1 MTITR
6 EIFEF
11 YCPSAI
17 MPDDVLFDRMEAY
30 IEQGEKL
37 VASILGTVY
46 DTLDETTVVGRICQ
60 RVACLE
66 AYDAAIPHLDLVLTE
81 NGFGVVSNQNVAPA
95 SMDRVKRLHQQVK
108 DSRDDAV
115 DDLIDALRG
124 NDDWDS
130 SGEALSLFNSLMW
143 NAHRQ
148 LPLLGYMDGHRS
160 TMVSLRPKINAA
172 EEILKQKM
180 SPSFFYEL
188 CSAVRLHEE
197 TLLQKQVIH
206 RARIFIGAHVHGE
219 LDLQRLHLAKLVEF
233 MEGHLDEFG
242 TYAASTAHEANTFTV
257 YENKKDDPCYF
268 FG

>member
-6 EIFEF
+6 EIFEL

-17 MPDDVLFDRMEAY
+17 MPDDVLFDRLDAY
-30 IEQGEKL
+30 VEQGEKL
-37 VASILGTVY
+37 VADILGDVY
-46 DTLDETTVVGRICQ
+46 DTLDEATVLGRICQ
-60 RVACLE
+60 RVACLK
-66 AYDAAIPHLDLVLTE
+66 AYDVAIPHLDLVLTE

-108 DSRDDAV
+108 DSCDDAV
-115 DDLIDALRG
+115 DDLIDALRD
-124 NDDWDS
+124 NADWNSTSNALALFDS
-130 SGEALSLFNSLMW
+130 LVW

-160 TMVSLRPKINAA
+160 TMTTLRPKINAA
-172 EEILKQKM
+172 EEILKQRM
-180 SPSFFYEL
+180 SASFFYEL
-188 CSAVRLHEE
+188 CSAIRLHEE
-197 TLLQKQVIH
+197 TDLQNKAVH
-206 RARIFIGAHVHGE
+206 KARIFIGAHVNG
-219 LDLQRLHLAKLVEF
+219 DIPLQRLHLAKLVEF
-233 MEGHLDEFG
+233 LEGHLDDFG